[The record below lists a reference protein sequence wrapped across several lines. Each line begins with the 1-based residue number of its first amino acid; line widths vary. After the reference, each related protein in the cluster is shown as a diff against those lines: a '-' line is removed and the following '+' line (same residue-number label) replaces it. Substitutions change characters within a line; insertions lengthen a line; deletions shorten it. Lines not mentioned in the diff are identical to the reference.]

1 MENGF
6 ERIIEKLKEYE
17 QNHRKLILLE
27 RKELIVKNYENLTFE
42 LENEAEFS
50 LWEEENSIHIT
61 ITADSL
67 LTCDEAH
74 SLNFLLGI
82 ANYSELKI
90 VDNQIVIYL
99 WFRCWEWIDR

>member
-6 ERIIEKLKEYE
+6 ERIIAKLKEYE

-50 LWEEENSIHIT
+50 LWEEENSGAIRKPAYGAGCPGLKCLYTLSYLPGKKLSHHPIH
-61 ITADSL
+61 
-67 LTCDEAH
+67 CC
-74 SLNFLLGI
+74 LGCC
-82 ANYSELKI
+82 L
-90 VDNQIVIYL
+90 
-99 WFRCWEWIDR
+99 R

>member
-6 ERIIEKLKEYE
+6 ERIIAKLKEYE

-50 LWEEENSIHIT
+50 LWE
-61 ITADSL
+61 
-67 LTCDEAH
+67 
-74 SLNFLLGI
+74 
-82 ANYSELKI
+82 
-90 VDNQIVIYL
+90 
-99 WFRCWEWIDR
+99 